1 MNDTNVIDMHVHFGA
16 PENEESECYWSK
28 EFQKSAAYYAMLL
41 ITKSIFKKID
51 IQRIK
56 NQIFET
62 IDGATHINH
71 SVLLAMD
78 EVYDTQ
84 GQVHPEWTHLY
95 VPNNYIVKLS
105 RENERILFGC
115 SVHPYRSDWQD
126 ELDFSLEN
134 HTVLCKWIPSS
145 QQIDPTS
152 AQCAPFYRTLADHKL
167 PLLCHAGP
175 EYAIPTSKK
184 QYNQYNNPKY
194 IRQVLEQGVAV
205 IIAHCALPYF
215 WFFDADCQDDF
226 REFMKLVEAADQKGW
241 QLYADIS
248 AIATPLRAPY
258 IKQILDSVP
267 PERLLLGSDYPIPI
281 SELTYNR
288 SKNFFSWLK
297 FVFQVMFMKNQLD
310 KNYLLLQK
318 MGFDKSV
325 FTNAAKLFSKIEY
338 R

>member
-1 MNDTNVIDMHVHFGA
+1 MCIFGA
-16 PENEESECYWSK
+16 PVNKESECYWSQ
-28 EFQKSAAYYAMLL
+28 EFQKTAAYYAMLL

-56 NQIFET
+56 NQIFDT
-62 IDGATHINH
+62 INSSIQIDR

-78 EVYDTQ
+78 EVYDDR
-84 GQVHPEWTHLY
+84 GVVHPEWTHLY
-95 VPNNYIVKLS
+95 VPNNYIVKLAN
-105 RENERILFGC
+105 ENNRILFGC
-115 SVHPYRSDWQD
+115 SVHPYRPDWQ
-126 ELDFSLEN
+126 EQLDYSLGN
-134 HTVLCKWIPSS
+134 QTVLCKWIPSS

-152 AQCAPFYRTLADHKL
+152 EKCLPFYQKLAHHKL

-175 EYAIPTSKK
+175 EYAIPTSNK
-184 QYNQYNNPKY
+184 NFNRYNNPKF
-194 IRQVLEQGVAV
+194 IRTALEQGVVV

-215 WFFDADCQDDF
+215 WFFDADYQDDF
-226 REFMKLVEAADQKGW
+226 REFMKLVEEADQKGW

-248 AIATPLRAPY
+248 AMATPLRAPY
-258 IKQILDSVP
+258 IKQILDKVQS
-267 PERLLLGSDYPIPI
+267 ERLLLGSDYPIPL

-297 FVFQVMFMKNQLD
+297 FTFKVMFMKNQLD
-310 KNYLLLQK
+310 KNYLVLQK

-325 FTNAAKLFSKIEY
+325 FTNAAKLFLQIKY